1 MQYNL
6 ITTFLENSFSKKN
19 NYYLGKWCH
28 SFDKKKILKP
38 NFKNTMSY
46 HWTDKK
52 KINKDFLYIEKTTEK
67 ILVKLSNSL
76 NSIHKT
82 NHDINYWAIIIH
94 PWLVHYISFIFDRWE
109 TCRLFVKKNKQKKF
123 IFYDVDFD
131 RYEQI
136 CIDHIGFRE
145 KTIRDEYNYIIF
157 KRIINFFSP
166 DNISNKKIKYD
177 IRSFKNKQNNNKI
190 ISLIALFFA
199 DKFLSKLAIK
209 FNSVIIENFKFPLTD
224 YLKLCV
230 SKGLV
235 PAKFMSLFNVNTKR
249 KDKDLF
255 LRNNFKKS
263 FLKNKNI
270 NKFENFLLLSICED
284 LPLSYLENYKELK
297 IRSKKLSNR
306 KKVIIT
312 MHSNHWNDFFKIY
325 FAENKLVKSRII
337 VSDHGGGLH
346 PKLNHYFKFSEK
358 YYDKKLS
365 YYRKKN
371 TNFYHRLPPTLPIIK
386 NKISNV
392 TKDKLTLLITPSA
405 RYNSLCRSIPFFDG
419 WIDEIND
426 IINFSKNFDA
436 VIKNKLKFRFK
447 NIGSGA
453 ELFGNGNCVT
463 DIFRSIFGDKKVET
477 SNNGATLFQTLDN
490 SKLVITN
497 YPQTSFSE
505 CLFLNIP
512 TILISN
518 QRVWQFEKKSR
529 ECFLKLKKNKMAF
542 ENFRD
547 AEKHI
552 KKIWH
557 DPNSW
562 WQNKNIQKTRQK
574 YLNIFFPVKKKW
586 YEDWSIFLSN
596 VQKKHD

>member
-1 MQYNL
+1 MRYNL
-6 ITTFLENSFSKKN
+6 ITTFLESSVSKKN
-19 NYYLGKWCH
+19 NFYLGKWCH
-28 SFDKKKILKP
+28 CFDKKKILKP

-46 HWTDKK
+46 HWTDHKK
-52 KINKDFLYIEKTTEK
+52 MNKDFLYIEKITEK

-76 NSIHKT
+76 NDIHKT

-123 IFYDVDFD
+123 IFYDFDFK
-131 RYEQI
+131 RYEQT
-136 CIDHIGFRE
+136 CIDHIGFRD

-157 KRIINFFSP
+157 KRIINFISS
-166 DNISNKKIKYD
+166 DNIINKKIKFD
-177 IRSFKNKQNNNKI
+177 IKSFRNEQNTNKNL
-190 ISLIALFFA
+190 SLIVLFLA

-209 FNSVIIENFKFPLTD
+209 FNSIIIENFKFPLTD

-230 SKGLV
+230 SKGLI
-235 PAKFMSLFNVNTKR
+235 PAKFMSLFNVNAKR
-249 KDKDLF
+249 KDKDSS
-255 LRNNFKKS
+255 LRNNFNKS

-270 NKFENFLLLSICED
+270 NKFENFLHLSICDD

-297 IRSKKLSNR
+297 IRSKKLSKG
-306 KKVIIT
+306 KKAVIT
-312 MHSNHWNDFFKIY
+312 MQSNHWNDYFKIY
-325 FAENKLVKSRII
+325 FAENRLAKSKVI

-346 PKLNHYFKFSEK
+346 PKLNHYYKFSEK

-371 TNFYHRLPPTLPIIK
+371 INFYYRISPTLPIIK
-386 NKISNV
+386 KKKTNIV
-392 TKDKLTLLITPSA
+392 KDKLSLLITPSS

-419 WIDEIND
+419 WIDEISD
-426 IINFSKNFDA
+426 IIKFSKNFDA
-436 VIKNKLKFRFK
+436 VMKNKLKFRFK
-447 NIGSGA
+447 TTGSGA
-453 ELFGNGNCVT
+453 ALFGNGNSVT
-463 DIFRSIFGDKKVET
+463 DIFRSMFGDKKVET

-490 SKLVITN
+490 SKLIITN

-512 TILISN
+512 TILISS

-529 ECFLKLKKNKMAF
+529 EFFLKLKKNKMAF
-542 ENFRD
+542 EKFRD
-547 AEKHI
+547 AERHI
-552 KKIWH
+552 KKIWD

-562 WQNKNIQKTRQK
+562 WQNKNIQKTRQE
-574 YLNIFFPVKKKW
+574 YLNTFFPVKKKM
-586 YEDWSIFLSN
+586 
-596 VQKKHD
+596 V

>member
-1 MQYNL
+1 MRYNL

-19 NYYLGKWCH
+19 NFYLGKWCH
-28 SFDKKKILKP
+28 SFDKKKFLKP
-38 NFKNTMSY
+38 NFENTMSY
-46 HWTDKK
+46 HWIDHK
-52 KINKDFLYIEKTTEK
+52 KINKDFLYIEKTAEK

-82 NHDINYWAIIIH
+82 NHDINYWAVIIY
-94 PWLVHYISFIFDRWE
+94 PWLVHYISFLFDRWE
-109 TCRLFVKKNKQKKF
+109 TCRLLIKKNRQKKF
-123 IFYDVDFD
+123 TFYSINFK
-131 RYEQI
+131 RYDKTP
-136 CIDHIGFRE
+136 IDHEDFFKKIYE
-145 KTIRDEYNYIIF
+145 DKWNYIIF
-157 KRIINFFSP
+157 KRIINFTSP
-166 DNISNKKIKYD
+166 KNINKKNFRYKIESDEDKQNSNKKISLRILLLVD
-177 IRSFKNKQNNNKI
+177 KI
-190 ISLIALFFA
+190 VSTI
-199 DKFLSKLAIK
+199 AIK
-209 FNSVIIENFKFPLTD
+209 FNPIIIENFKFPLID
-224 YLKLCV
+224 YLKLCF

-235 PAKFMSLFNVNTKR
+235 PAKFMSSFDVKAEM
-249 KDKDLF
+249 KDKNLS
-255 LRNNFKKS
+255 LRKN
-263 FLKNKNI
+263 FLKIFLKDRNF
-270 NKFENFLLLSICED
+270 NKFENFLFLSICKD
-284 LPLSYLENYKELK
+284 LPLSYLENYEELK
-297 IRSKKLSNR
+297 IQSKKLSNR

-365 YYRKKN
+365 YFRNNNKI
-371 TNFYHRLPPTLPIIK
+371 FYHKLPPTLPIIK
-386 NKISNV
+386 KRITNI
-392 TKDKLTLLITPSA
+392 TKDQLTLLITPSA
-405 RYNSLCRSIPFFDG
+405 RYQSKCMSVPFFDE
-419 WIDEIND
+419 WVSQITE
-426 IINFSKNFDA
+426 IINFSKNLNVGMKD
-436 VIKNKLKFRFK
+436 KLKFRFK
-447 NIGSGA
+447 DAGEKG
-453 ELFGNGNCVT
+453 LFGNGNCVT

-477 SNNGATLFQTLDN
+477 SRNGPTLFESLDN

-497 YPQTSFSE
+497 YPQTTFSE
-505 CLFLNIP
+505 CLCLNIP

-518 QRVWQFEKKSR
+518 QKVWQFEKKSR

-542 ENFRD
+542 ENFQD

-574 YLNIFFPVKKKW
+574 YLNTFFPVKKKW

-596 VQKKHD
+596 VQKKA